1 MKNFA
6 RKFLLSWIVNGF
18 AIYLA
23 SLYLVNF
30 NYDNPVV
37 LIIVALIFGVVFS
50 LIGPI
55 IKLLSIPLFFMGPF
69 IYIVVDAFL
78 LWGISYFIG
87 GFTTG
92 DILTTLIAGGIVGI
106 INFIAHLIV

>member
-1 MKNFA
+1 M
-6 RKFLLSWIVNGF
+6 
-18 AIYLA
+18 
-23 SLYLVNF
+23 NF

-78 LWGISYFIG
+78 LWGIGYFIG